1 MRYRM
6 VAVAVLLFVAVGVW
20 AQTGYFP
27 EGVFDDPE
35 QASSWYPYELRVLG
49 EPSLY
54 DLAANPS
61 AECYRFLWLRTFDA
75 PVAIRLDV
83 NGDGT
88 GEVTT
93 KIGDGE
99 TGFPYTMK
107 KTVEIDKH
115 VLTRDQVKALEAQV
129 DKAGLWRMATD
140 EDPADVKNDG
150 SEWVVE
156 AARGG
161 DYNVVARWSPM
172 SNSSEGSKAVLAFGQ
187 MAMDLA
193 QLKVAAGKM
202 Y

>member
-1 MRYRM
+1 MRRRM
-6 VAVAVLLFVAVGVW
+6 VTLAVLGFVAVGVW
-20 AQTGYFP
+20 AQAGYFP
-27 EGVFDDPE
+27 EGVFDDPD

-54 DLAANPS
+54 ELGANPS
-61 AECYRFLWLRTFDA
+61 TECYRLLWLRTFDA

-83 NGDGT
+83 NADSTGT
-88 GEVTT
+88 VTT

-99 TGFPYTMK
+99 AGFPTTTK

-115 VLTRDQVKALEAQV
+115 LLTRDQVQAFEAQV
-129 DKAGLWRMATD
+129 DKTGLWRMATD

-150 SEWVVE
+150 SEWVIE

-172 SNSSEGSKAVLAFGQ
+172 SNASEGSKAVLEIGK

-193 QLKVAAGKM
+193 QLKVAAEKM